1 MYGNQFYSPMPQ
13 YSTPRA
19 PMRMQCTPVGSLDEV
34 RAAQIALDG
43 SVHVFPDLTGA
54 RIYTKQINLNGLPE
68 IKTYEIV
75 QAQPE
80 NSLEVRVAAL
90 EAALRGGEA
99 HGSDADVKPARSKQ
113 KPAAVATADGGR

>member
-75 QAQPE
+75 QAQPK
-80 NSLEVRVAAL
+80 NSLEERVAAL
-90 EAALRGGEA
+90 EAALRGGRHE
-99 HGSDADVKPARSKQ
+99 SDANSEPARSKQ
-113 KPAAVATADGGR
+113 KSAAATTADSGR

>member
-1 MYGNQFYSPMPQ
+1 
-13 YSTPRA
+13 
-19 PMRMQCTPVGSLDEV
+19 MQCTPVGSLDEV

-113 KPAAVATADGGR
+113 KSAAVTTADGGR

>member
-1 MYGNQFYSPMPQ
+1 MYGNQFYSPIPAQ
-13 YSTPRA
+13 YTPSA

-34 RAAQIALDG
+34 RAAQITLDG

-80 NSLEVRVAAL
+80 NSLEERVAAL
-90 EAALRGGEA
+90 EAALRGGRHE
-99 HGSDADVKPARSKQ
+99 SDANSEPARGKR
-113 KPAAVATADGGR
+113 KPPATAPANAGE

>member
-1 MYGNQFYSPMPQ
+1 MYSNQFYSPMPQ
-13 YSTPRA
+13 YAQPA
-19 PMRMQCTPVGSLDEV
+19 PVRMQCTPVGSLDEV

-80 NSLEVRVAAL
+80 NSLEERVAAL
-90 EAALRGGEA
+90 EAALRGGRHE
-99 HGSDADVKPARSKQ
+99 SDANSEPTRAKRKP
-113 KPAAVATADGGR
+113 PANAAADDGE

>member
-1 MYGNQFYSPMPQ
+1 MYSNQFYSPVPQ
-13 YSTPRA
+13 YAQPA
-19 PMRMQCTPVGSLDEV
+19 PVRMQMQCTPVGSLDEV

-80 NSLEVRVAAL
+80 SSLEERVAAL
-90 EAALRGGEA
+90 EAALRGGRHE
-99 HGSDADVKPARSKQ
+99 SDANSEPTRAKRKP
-113 KPAAVATADGGR
+113 PANAAANDGE